1 MYLRAFLYCGL
12 LAPVAFA
19 AGVLVE
25 DATRPGYRPWR
36 HAVSQ
41 LSLGPG
47 WPVNIALLLVAAAG
61 LLALAVALPRALPG
75 GDRRRWTARLVATA
89 GVALALLAVFPID
102 PGQGYPPG
110 QPAVHHWTGLVHGIV
125 GTVLFAA
132 LTAAALTLARQVRG
146 VVGWSSWRTYSL
158 ACGVVVAVSYLVTV
172 VLTSLDQTGIWSNAP
187 SGLTERLALL
197 AGLGW
202 CALLAG
208 RLLAT
213 TATAGPLHQ
222 ATTGG
227 HA

>member
-1 MYLRAFLYCGL
+1 MDLRALLYCGL

-19 AGVLVE
+19 AGTLVE
-25 DATRPGYRPWR
+25 DATRPGYSPWR

-47 WPVNIALLLVAAAG
+47 WPVNVALLLLAAAG

-110 QPAVHHWTGLVHGIV
+110 QPTVHHWPGLVHGIA

-132 LTAAALTLARQVRG
+132 LAAAALTLARHVRG
-146 VVGWSSWRTYSL
+146 LVGWSSWRLYSP
-158 ACGVVVAVSYLVTV
+158 ASGVVVAVTYLVTV
-172 VLTSLDQTGIWSNAP
+172 VLASLDQAGVWNNAP
-187 SGLTERLALL
+187 SGLTERAALI

-213 TATAGPLHQ
+213 TAARPLHQ